1 MFYKFKIDIGFG
13 CVAYFAAKAKEGER
27 IEASAMNEFLAAEAG
42 STAGVSQTD
51 QPRKSAPKRK
61 SIRMYMLQFS

>member
-1 MFYKFKIDIGFG
+1 
-13 CVAYFAAKAKEGER
+13 
-27 IEASAMNEFLAAEAG
+27 MNEFLAAEAG

-61 SIRMYMLQFS
+61 SIRMYMLQFPYV

>member
-1 MFYKFKIDIGFG
+1 MFNIDICFR
-13 CVAYFAAKAKEGER
+13 CVAFFAAKAKEGER